1 MRQAISSISN
11 FIEWLC
17 KAIGGISVG
26 AFVIVISIQ
35 VIFRNLL
42 KLPLIWANDIAVVL
56 FVWSVFFGSAI
67 AVRHR
72 KHYVLEFIPQKFKKT
87 NCFLDLVG
95 DISGFLFFSF
105 LVGEGYKYTIMGLS
119 RLSPSIGL
127 PQAYFFMCIPLS
139 GLFMLWFNMGIFVS
153 DLKHM
158 RSLFNAKEAKV
169 NE

>member
-11 FIEWLC
+11 FIEWVC
-17 KAIGGISVG
+17 KAIGGFSVG
-26 AFVIVISIQ
+26 AFVTVISIQ
-35 VIFRNLL
+35 VVFRNLL
-42 KLPLIWANDIAVVL
+42 KLPIIWANDIAVVL

-67 AVRHR
+67 AVRHK
-72 KHYVLEFIPQKFKKT
+72 KHYVLEFIPEKYSKL

-95 DISGFLFFSF
+95 DLSGFLFFLF
-105 LVGEGYKYTIMGLS
+105 LIVEGYKYTIMGMS

-139 GLFMLWFNMGIFVS
+139 GLFMMWFNTGIFVS
-153 DLKHM
+153 DVKHM
-158 RSLFNAKEAKV
+158 ISLFKAKEAII

>member
-1 MRQAISSISN
+1 MKQAISSISN
-11 FIEWLC
+11 LIEWLC

-26 AFVIVISIQ
+26 AFVIVISMQ
-35 VIFRNLL
+35 VVFRNFL

-67 AVRHR
+67 AVRHK
-72 KHYVLEFIPQKFKKT
+72 KHYVLEFIPEKYVKT
-87 NCFLDLVG
+87 NCFLDLIG
-95 DISGFLFFSF
+95 DIAGFLFFSF
-105 LVGEGYKYTIMGLS
+105 LVIEGYKYTIMGLS
-119 RLSPSIGL
+119 RFSPSIGL

-153 DLKHM
+153 DLKRM
-158 RSLFNAKEAKV
+158 ISLFTAKEAKV